1 MLNKYATIIGSR
13 DITDQE
19 KELLEQISFNLI
31 RKGYI
36 LRSGGDDGSDSVVNY
51 FNNVEIII
59 PWDNFNGLY
68 HDGKR
73 IFSLKNLPDQIK
85 AKERA
90 MSIHPAPD
98 RLSDGA
104 KMLHTRNIYQVIGPQ
119 GAAGTKSNIVIYCA
133 DEGEDGHPKGGT
145 RTAVVYA
152 KQLEVPTHNIRI
164 KGDIKWED
172 M

>member
-1 MLNKYATIIGSR
+1 VLNKYATIIGSR
-13 DITDQE
+13 HITNQE

-31 RKGYI
+31 RKGYV
-36 LRSGGDDGSDSVVNY
+36 LRSGGADGSDSVVNY

-59 PWDNFNGLY
+59 PWDNFNNLY

-73 IFSLKNLPDQIK
+73 IFSLKKLPDQIK

-90 MSIHPAPD
+90 MSIHPAAD

-119 GAAGTKSNIVIYCA
+119 GAAGIKSDIVIYCA
-133 DEGEDGHPKGGT
+133 DEGDDGHPKGGT

-152 KQLEVPTHNIRI
+152 KQLGILTHNIRT
-164 KGDIKWED
+164 KGDIKWKD